1 MNLFDA
7 ESPLAIAQ
15 MDQVF
20 QNPRVPI
27 PGARGPLGDYLTPVL
42 NDIWNTAP
50 YLHDGSA
57 HTLLD
62 VVRPCDPTLDDC
74 LEAGRGRNLNGQHGV
89 TSILTPQQ
97 LNDLVAFQKTL
108 TLATIVGTNER
119 VISAGALDLSRV
131 VLQFGTPKRLARD
144 RAIGRFSLK
153 GQLRGAPGP
162 LAPAKDGVAFS
173 LATPQGE
180 QMAILARTLAMKGGG
195 RRLVGRSSE
204 GGGVVTLALVR
215 TRRGY
220 RFTAR
225 GRRLD
230 FAALAPDAGDP
241 KSRDLTV
248 AFEVSGASFVRN
260 RNLVVKRNVF
270 KLSRRRT

>member
-1 MNLFDA
+1 M
-7 ESPLAIAQ
+7 
-15 MDQVF
+15 
-20 QNPRVPI
+20 
-27 PGARGPLGDYLTPVL
+27 
-42 NDIWNTAP
+42 
-50 YLHDGSA
+50 
-57 HTLLD
+57 
-62 VVRPCDPTLDDC
+62 
-74 LEAGRGRNLNGQHGV
+74 

-162 LAPAKDGVAFS
+162 LAPAKDGVVFS

-230 FAALAPDAGDP
+230 LAALAPDAGDP